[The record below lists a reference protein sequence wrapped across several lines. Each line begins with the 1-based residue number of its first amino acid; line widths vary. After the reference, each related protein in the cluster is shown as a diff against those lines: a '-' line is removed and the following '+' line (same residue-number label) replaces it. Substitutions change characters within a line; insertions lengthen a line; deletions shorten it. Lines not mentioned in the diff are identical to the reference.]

1 MTTRTMTT
9 KALVVTAAIGLL
21 AACGGSGDDGDKAKT
36 GTLKLGITDAPVDYA
51 ESVVVQFTG
60 VELKP
65 VEGAP
70 FAIDFTPAKNFDL
83 LDLTGTTR
91 AMLVDGVEI
100 PAGDY
105 EWVRLKVNAD
115 PNVGND
121 SYVVLD
127 STGEQCEIRI
137 PSGDQTGLKLV
148 RGFTVA
154 VGAITDFTIDFDLRK
169 SLVAPPGQKT
179 IVNTCGNQA
188 FLLKPV
194 LRMVNNLQVGA
205 ISGTVDA
212 GLITAKCPT
221 DNSDPY
227 PGNVYLFG
235 PIAADA
241 ADTTVTP
248 DDYDGIANDPN
259 GTDALVS
266 AMVDPN
272 TGNYT
277 IGFVAPGRY
286 KVAYTCD
293 IDDIEVDADLPQAPE
308 EEETVDFTPPAGV
321 AVDVAANA
329 VKDVDFPPPAP

>member
-1 MTTRTMTT
+1 MTTFATTT
-9 KALVVTAAIGLL
+9 KALVVTAAAALL
-21 AACGGSGDDGDKAKT
+21 VACGGGSDGDKAKT

-51 ESVVVQFTG
+51 ESVFIQFSG

-70 FAIDFTPAKNFDL
+70 FSIDFTSVKTFDL

-115 PNVGND
+115 PNIGGD

-127 STGEQCEIRI
+127 STGEQCEVRI

-154 VGAITDFTIDFDLRK
+154 VGAITDFTIDFDVRR

-194 LRMVNNLQVGA
+194 LRMVNNLQVGT
-205 ISGTVDA
+205 ISGTVDSN
-212 GLITAKCPT
+212 LIAAECVSSTTP
-221 DNSDPY
+221 PY

-235 PIAADA
+235 PIAAGA
-241 ADTTVTP
+241 ADTTVIP
-248 DDYDGIANDPN
+248 DDYDGIVNDPN
-259 GTDALVS
+259 GADALVS

-277 IGFVAPGRY
+277 IGFIAPGRY

-293 IDDIEVDADLPQAPE
+293 MDDTEVDADLPQTP
-308 EEETVDFTPPAGV
+308 EETVDFTPLAGV
-321 AVDVAANA
+321 AVDVVANA

>member
-1 MTTRTMTT
+1 MTTFTTAT
-9 KALVVTAAIGLL
+9 KALVVTAAVALL
-21 AACGGSGDDGDKAKT
+21 AACGGGGDDSDKAKT
-36 GTLKLGITDAPVDYA
+36 GTLKLGITDAPVDHA
-51 ESVVVQFTG
+51 REVVVQFTG

-65 VEGAP
+65 VNGAP
-70 FAIDFTPAKNFDL
+70 FSLEIKEGPKSFNL
-83 LDLTGTTR
+83 LSLTGNNR

-115 PNVGND
+115 PNVGGD

-127 STGEQCEIRI
+127 STGEQCEVRI

-154 VGAITDFTIDFDLRK
+154 VGAITDFTIDFDVRR

-194 LRMVNNLQVGA
+194 LRMVNNLQVGS
-205 ISGTVDA
+205 ISGSVDMSLA
-212 GLITAKCPT
+212 AARCASSSTP
-221 DNSDPY
+221 PY

-235 PIAADA
+235 PVAADA
-241 ADTTVTP
+241 ADDSVMP
-248 DDYDGIANDPN
+248 DDYDGVTTDGADAIA
-259 GTDALVS
+259 S
-266 AMVDPN
+266 ARVDGA

-277 IGFVAPGRY
+277 IGFVVPGRY

-293 IDDIEVDADLPQAPE
+293 SDDVDVDADTDATE
-308 EEETVDFTPPAGV
+308 EVLFTPAGGTAVTVV
-321 AVDVAANA
+321 AGQAA
-329 VKDVDFPPPAP
+329 DVDFALP